1 MVRINN
7 IKIYN
12 NFSEEELIN
21 FVIKKYKI
29 SEKDIK
35 KWNIVKKS
43 VDARKKDDVHFSY
56 SIDFDLN
63 NENKYLKNKDIIKIE
78 ANKIPNININ
88 LNKSIQPVIIGSG
101 PAGLFAALTFVRY
114 GYKPIIIEQGQSV
127 DERQK
132 TVDNFKKTGILN
144 VN

>member
-56 SIDFDLN
+56 
-63 NENKYLKNKDIIKIE
+63 K
-78 ANKIPNININ
+78 
-88 LNKSIQPVIIGSG
+88 Q
-101 PAGLFAALTFVRY
+101 
-114 GYKPIIIEQGQSV
+114 
-127 DERQK
+127 
-132 TVDNFKKTGILN
+132 
-144 VN
+144 